1 LQIEGFEI
9 NMRDVNKKYTG
20 QDDKKMKKSTTI
32 IREAK

>member
-20 QDDKKMKKSTTI
+20 QDDKIKKSTTI
-32 IREAK
+32 VREAK